1 MTTMAM
7 PRASGRPLPQ
17 PPGMATSYAEREAAW
32 YEHEERMRPSY
43 ITRPSYG
50 NPNGVGQA
58 PPLSPSSR
66 WTASTSVQQPGQAPQ
81 FPFPGSAEYASPQ
94 KQHMQASSKRF
105 THSIGQSGMRPSN
118 DSSSTRPISPSMV
131 QSMAET
137 GRTSPMSSTGETQ
150 FHYPAKPRPFHL
162 HSSPSRL
169 HSPGNG
175 YQPFAL
181 DDEEARRTG
190 AIGKGSAFM
199 HKGFFDILSLV
210 NNPASR
216 PTAQNGLKATF
227 SKATGRFRKD
237 SNTNQNHARLGLNG
251 GGKEDPFFSSP
262 APPLQIVPSRNSM
275 QATSP
280 PPLMPTT
287 NTNRM
292 SFPVNPS
299 YNPMANGPSSNPVL
313 NTAAA
318 LGPKAAKKRISID
331 MVGAPRVESFV
342 HAAHA
347 SDAEQAEE
355 ILRRWGRDNVGKI
368 ADPAWIER
376 CKEAMRIQAARNQAE
391 AIAQIQAALHQES
404 AFRDNPKQLH
414 IVNGTPSNLTYTTAT
429 TATVGHSTL
438 SGNSTQT
445 QRPSPG
451 LGGGPAGFEQI
462 EEEIQQN
469 GQSVS
474 PMTPPHKIP
483 YSTNMAQSPIARPGM
498 MPRTNTQGTMLVSSP
513 GPLAKTQEMPDY
525 LHFQPQP
532 VPIKTGAENVHDIHP
547 IDERRASKA
556 IDGLPGGGGAID
568 ALFDRPVSMVVRD
581 SLAIPSAS
589 NSGSTRNLAGEAM
602 ADVLVN
608 HAGAA
613 MRPSL
618 TTVEKSVAAKIYF
631 ENLYYGILKKPQAR
645 ETRKAGLEAELA
657 LLRIPD
663 SSKEAI
669 RNAWAA
675 NETEYLR
682 DIRAR
687 VNVNSFSR
695 LKTIG
700 HGAFGVVALVQE
712 RQSGGL
718 YAMKQLRKADM
729 LRKGQEG
736 HVRAERDLMTS
747 ASASQN
753 AKWIVKLVYSFQ
765 DVDHLYLIMEFMGG
779 GDLLNL
785 LIEKDIFAEDFARF
799 YVAEMILAVHEAH
812 RLGYIHR
819 DIKPD
824 NFLFTSQ
831 GHVKL
836 ADFGLCQSFHWAH
849 DGAYYDQQR
858 KNMLKKHGI
867 DLEDSGA
874 ARAGMNTTVNGRG
887 AGTRGKD
894 GALTDKELK
903 DVMSDRNED
912 GTPLTHVLTWR
923 ERNKKKIAY
932 SVVGTNNYMAPE
944 VLRGLGY
951 DQSCDWWSLGVIVFE
966 MLYGYPPFVSK
977 SRHLTRQKILNW
989 RQTLRFPP
997 KPKVSREAQDFIS
1010 KLICERDDRLG
1021 SQATASVSR
1030 PNSLLQGSRQQRSG
1044 FAGGAGNAEKPGLV
1058 DGVEELM
1065 AHPWFRGIDWTNL
1078 HQSKAPFVPAL
1089 SHPADTKH
1097 FEDDIEDEPLP
1108 APGAAEAAKNGQP
1121 APIEQARDP
1130 MLRDK
1135 AQGQHLLEMRKQLAF
1150 VGYTFKSPKSF
1161 DPKAQLTESK
1171 IVAAERGAAEG
1182 NSNGTPSQLLSGS
1195 RLRSMSM

>member
-1 MTTMAM
+1 MT
-7 PRASGRPLPQ
+7 S
-17 PPGMATSYAEREAAW
+17 SYAEREAAW

-43 ITRPSYG
+43 IMRPSYG
-50 NPNGVGQA
+50 SPNGVQPQ

-66 WTASTSVQQPGQAPQ
+66 WTASTSVAQHQQGGAQY
-81 FPFPGSAEYASPQ
+81 PFPGTAIDYPASPQ
-94 KQHMQASSKRF
+94 KQLTQSQQPPPPRRF
-105 THSIGQSGMRPSN
+105 AHSVGQSGMRPLN
-118 DSSSTRPISPSMV
+118 DSSSTTRPISPTTLH
-131 QSMAET
+131 SMAET
-137 GRTSPMSSTGETQ
+137 GRTTPMSSNGEGG
-150 FHYPAKPRPFHL
+150 FKGRPYHL
-162 HSSPSRL
+162 NSSPSRL
-169 HSPGNG
+169 HSPANG

-190 AIGKGSAFM
+190 AVGKGSAFM

-216 PTAQNGLKATF
+216 PAGQNGFKATF
-227 SKATGRFRKD
+227 SKATGRFRRD
-237 SNTNQNHARLGLNG
+237 SNPNGPRIGLNS

-262 APPLQIVPSRNSM
+262 APPLQNITSRNSM
-275 QATSP
+275 QM

-287 NTNRM
+287 RTNRM
-292 SFPVNPS
+292 SVPVNAT
-299 YNPMANGPSSNPVL
+299 YNPMPSPFPNAG
-313 NTAAA
+313 AAA

-331 MVGAPRVESFV
+331 MVGAPRIDSFV

-376 CKEAMRIQAARNQAE
+376 CKEAMRVQAARNQAE

-414 IVNGTPSNLTYTTAT
+414 IVNGTPSALTFATAT

-451 LGGGPAGFEQI
+451 VGGAGAAFEQI
-462 EEEIQQN
+462 EEEVQHN
-469 GQSVS
+469 GQPVA
-474 PMTPPHKIP
+474 PMTPPHKSP
-483 YSTNMAQSPIARPGM
+483 SPPHMAQSPIARPGM

-513 GPLAKTQEMPDY
+513 VNLAKTQDVPDY

-532 VPIKTGAENVHDIHP
+532 VAVNNAIVEHPRTVQP
-547 IDERRASKA
+547 IDERRSSKA

-581 SLAIPSAS
+581 SLAMTNNNNHNA
-589 NSGSTRNLAGEAM
+589 STRNLAGEAM
-602 ADVLVN
+602 SDVLVN

-712 RQSGGL
+712 RQTGGL

-867 DLEDSGA
+867 DLEDSGT
-874 ARAGMNTTVNGRG
+874 ARAGMNPGRGG
-887 AGTRGKD
+887 AGTRGKAD
-894 GALTDKELK
+894 GTLTDKELK
-903 DVMSDRNED
+903 DVMSDRHDD

-923 ERNKKKIAY
+923 EKNRKKIAY

-997 KPKVSREAQDFIS
+997 KPKVSRDAQDFIS

-1044 FAGGAGNAEKPGLV
+1044 FAAGGNPEKAGLV

-1065 AHPWFRGIDWTNL
+1065 AHPWFRGIDWANL

-1097 FEDDIEDEPLP
+1097 FEDDIDDEPLP

-1121 APIEQARDP
+1121 APVEQARDP

-1135 AQGQHLLEMRKQLAF
+1135 AHGQHLLEMRKQLAF

-1171 IVAAERGAAEG
+1171 IVAAERGQAQANNG
-1182 NSNGTPSQLLSGS
+1182 GTPSQLSSGS